1 MSAAVSAA
9 ADVDAQRS
17 LPPAHRALLRAALL
31 AGTAAVDVYRQWQGL
46 VDLDDLDDEAYRL
59 LPRLYRNLVMLGVQ
73 AAQMPRLR
81 GVYRRTWYG
90 NRLALMWMGE
100 VLSTLANAGVE
111 ARVLTGALLNLH
123 TFEDP
128 AACPLAGLDLLI
140 RPEQVRSSLAL
151 LAGTGWRLESDEH
164 GGEAPLAAEG
174 EALRGWGD
182 EGMTKERG
190 GEAPLAVEGEACTLL
205 RGQGEAL
212 GLYWRI
218 LHGLSDR
225 EQALA
230 EEDLWRRVL
239 PLHAHGL
246 HASALGAIDQLLFLV
261 DFGFNNPTCAPIH
274 WAFDAVAVIKG
285 QTDLSWEELVTSARQ
300 RQRAG
305 ALADMLACLQTT
317 LDLHLP
323 PGTVD
328 QLRSE
333 WPPPAAQ
340 DGFPDHLSPLGRI
353 AYAGRTLWASYGH
366 TTAGASAAGFL
377 RYLAAHWGLTSI
389 WQLPGA
395 MAARAARMMR
405 KSQTG

>member
-1 MSAAVSAA
+1 MPVTLTTLHSAAAFPPPPGWDTSTAVSAA
-9 ADVDAQRS
+9 ADADKQRS
-17 LPPAHRALLRAALL
+17 LPPAHRALLRAAL
-31 AGTAAVDVYRQWQGL
+31 GDGQAALDAYAEWQRW
-46 VDLDDLDDEAYRL
+46 VDLDELDDEAYRL
-59 LPRLYRNLVMLGVQ
+59 LPRLYRNLVMFGVQ
-73 AAQMPRLR
+73 DAQMPRLR

-90 NRLALMWMGE
+90 NRLALLWMGE

-164 GGEAPLAAEG
+164 GGEAPPPA
-174 EALRGWGD
+174 
-182 EGMTKERG
+182 
-190 GEAPLAVEGEACTLL
+190 EGEACTLL

-340 DGFPDHLSPLGRI
+340 GGFPEHLSSWGRV
-353 AYAGRTLWASYGH
+353 AYAGRSLWASYGR
-366 TTAGASAAGFL
+366 TTTGATAAGFL

-405 KSQTG
+405 RRGGG